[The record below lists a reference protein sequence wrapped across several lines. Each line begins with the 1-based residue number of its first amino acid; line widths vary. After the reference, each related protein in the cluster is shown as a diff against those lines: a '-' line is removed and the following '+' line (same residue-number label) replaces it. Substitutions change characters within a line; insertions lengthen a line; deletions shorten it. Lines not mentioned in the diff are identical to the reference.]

1 MSRYIR
7 AADTIETTFRV
18 GNPSYLNRA
27 SMIADIANLIQ
38 SWHSS
43 ISSSSGDDRDSRLYD
58 LSASICK
65 ILLVIDSVWYD
76 SDIQPLDGEV
86 AEFLD
91 VMYTEFD
98 NNPQSIQ

>member
-7 AADTIETTFRV
+7 AADTIETKFRV

-27 SMIADIANLIQ
+27 SIIADIANLIQ
-38 SWHSS
+38 SRHLS
-43 ISSSSGDDRDSRLYD
+43 ISASFGDDREDRLYD

-91 VMYTEFD
+91 AMYTEFD
-98 NNPQSIQ
+98 NDEQSIQ